1 MDLLSIALMIAG
13 LAVTSFGSRASFIL
27 LGRNIRLA
35 PAAERALR
43 FVPPAV
49 FASLV
54 IPELLYA
61 GGSLSLSAG
70 NSKLMAGAAAALIAW
85 RTRNTLATLVT
96 GMIVL
101 HLAR

>member
-1 MDLLSIALMIAG
+1 MDLGSILLMIAG
-13 LAVTSFGSRASFIL
+13 LAVTSYGSRASFIL
-27 LGRNIRLA
+27 LGRNNRLP

-54 IPELLYA
+54 VPELLYA
-61 GGSLSLSAG
+61 GDSLSLSTG
-70 NSKLMAGAAAALIAW
+70 NSKLLAGVAAGLIAW

-96 GMIVL
+96 GMVVL